1 MKLLEIGTGQNNTLS
16 SWLLNISFLW
26 LFSVNCA
33 KANAGWAAYMNT
45 SFHVGNRV
53 LSVLG
58 ETEVF
63 GRSFTLKRV
72 TGVLVPPDGRTKNA
86 CNPNTTFSR
95 SANSETWLALIE
107 WGGCNFTQK
116 IRVATEKGARG
127 VIIYNLP
134 GSGKQVFPMSH
145 QPFQDIVVV
154 MISNLKGMEI
164 LRLIQKG
171 VPVTVTVEVGRKDII
186 WMNRYFLCFMVF
198 STAMLTYFAFYYILA
213 LWFTRN
219 QNRRW
224 QQLAT
229 NLKIVFGQLQVR
241 VLKEGDE
248 ELNPSGD
255 SCIICFEPYKP
266 NDTIR
271 ILICK
276 HIFHKNCIDPWILSH
291 GTCPV
296 CKFDIFKAFGIQV
309 NSEYKIESLQV
320 LMANELPEILSPVEE
335 ATNNEVTPARIP
347 DAEEHITSL
356 DSDRKPNSIEEI
368 AYPSP

>member
-164 LRLIQKG
+164 
-171 VPVTVTVEVGRKDII
+171 
-186 WMNRYFLCFMVF
+186 F
-198 STAMLTYFAFYYILA
+198 TAMLTYFAFYYILA